1 MKGHSMWRIARFY
14 DEMMFR
20 LPAVEQAVLHHRN
33 GGKAYMYFWTVPS
46 SLPKRKACH
55 AVELSY
61 VFGNLEETIYT
72 GESADEKLSDTVIQM
87 WTNFARTGDPSVE
100 DLRWEEYTEQKRAT
114 MVISKQPNIKYDVL
128 SGRRILL
135 APLLRHMINPSYATL
150 DYNVPFVR
158 KTIAKSAA
166 LIAGVSAAAYMT
178 VKLIKG
184 KK

>member
-1 MKGHSMWRIARFY
+1 
-14 DEMMFR
+14 
-20 LPAVEQAVLHHRN
+20 
-33 GGKAYMYFWTVPS
+33 
-46 SLPKRKACH
+46 
-55 AVELSY
+55 
-61 VFGNLEETIYT
+61 
-72 GESADEKLSDTVIQM
+72 QM